1 MRTLCMTP
9 KDYVLPSPPELLT
22 YPYLCCVLGWPL
34 SLLMQLT
41 PEHTTLANPSSMV
54 APASLAKQESPS
66 LDTGGK
72 SSLSA
77 ASELSK
83 ERKFPS
89 RPQLLSMST
98 QKYCSSLPTKSGG

>member
-1 MRTLCMTP
+1 
-9 KDYVLPSPPELLT
+9 
-22 YPYLCCVLGWPL
+22 
-34 SLLMQLT
+34 MQLT

-54 APASLAKQESPS
+54 APASLAKQESPN
-66 LDTGGK
+66 LDNGGK

-77 ASELSK
+77 AESELSK

-89 RPQLLSMST
+89 RPQLLAMST